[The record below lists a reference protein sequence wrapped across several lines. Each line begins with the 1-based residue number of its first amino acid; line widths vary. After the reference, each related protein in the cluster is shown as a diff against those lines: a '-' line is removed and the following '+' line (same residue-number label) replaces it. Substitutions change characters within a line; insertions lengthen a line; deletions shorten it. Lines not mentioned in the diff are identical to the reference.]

1 MRHKLLYLNL
11 LFVIICFGQNFKI
24 DSLTS
29 KKFNANWINELKKIN
44 TTEEKL
50 KVIIEKIKI
59 DSVISKVDISE
70 KITIKADEGESVI
83 DMINKKTKCKILF
96 VLNQKKIGRI
106 LDLNRFPNN
115 SLILNFLTI
124 DNVKSIEIL
133 EHENAISI
141 YGSNA
146 SFGVVILNSDDRKL
160 RKAYE
165 NKMNKF
171 KN

>member
-70 KITIKADEGESVI
+70 KITIKA
-83 DMINKKTKCKILF
+83 MNQFTK
-96 VLNQKKIGRI
+96 G
-106 LDLNRFPNN
+106 
-115 SLILNFLTI
+115 
-124 DNVKSIEIL
+124 
-133 EHENAISI
+133 
-141 YGSNA
+141 
-146 SFGVVILNSDDRKL
+146 
-160 RKAYE
+160 
-165 NKMNKF
+165 
-171 KN
+171 